1 MRSAGETGRE
11 KRVLFGVCAA
21 LFVMSMFYRMS
32 AAVIAEDL
40 GRDLHL
46 DPGGLGLV
54 GGAFFYAFALVQ
66 LPLGLLLDRA
76 GAKRSMVLLNL
87 TGMLG
92 ALLFSVS
99 GGLWTAVL
107 GRTLIGVGMAAN
119 LMGSL
124 KLFTHWFDLRRFA
137 TLSGLL
143 VSLGTL
149 GTLGATSPLV
159 FLSQTLGWRSAFQC
173 LAAFHGLLVLALAL
187 LVREA
192 PPAGQGRAVDS
203 GAVAAPPEPGPF
215 RALRILFRNPNY
227 WAISWSIF
235 LRYGAF
241 ASIQALWAGPFLMS
255 CLGFSQVRAG
265 NILLMLSVGFI
276 LGAPAGGL
284 ISDRLLRSRRNAV
297 SLAMAC
303 SAAAILVLSRWP
315 VHAAPL
321 LLGTLLF
328 FNGFFNGFNQIS
340 FAHIRELMPP
350 AMSGTA
356 MTGINVFTM
365 AGAGLFVHGLGEII
379 SGLDHGGAGEC
390 GLIRLVFVICFAAVA
405 ASALLYRFTRDA
417 PLLRGA
423 SSVGGRSSGSAS

>member
-1 MRSAGETGRE
+1 MCSAGAAGRE
-11 KRVLFGVCAA
+11 KWVLFAVCAT

-40 GRDLHL
+40 GRDLNL

-66 LPLGLLLDRA
+66 IPLGLLLDRA
-76 GAKRSMVLLNL
+76 GAKRTMMLLNL
-87 TGMLG
+87 AGLLG
-92 ALLFSVS
+92 ALLFSVA
-99 GGLWTAVL
+99 GGLGTAVL
-107 GRTLIGVGMAAN
+107 GRILIGVGMAAN

-159 FLSQTLGWRSAFQC
+159 FLSQAVGWRSAFQC
-173 LAAFHGLLVLALAL
+173 LAAFHGLLVLALGL

-192 PPAGQGRAVDS
+192 PPAGPPRNAESQASPSTS
-203 GAVAAPPEPGPF
+203 GPGPSQ
-215 RALRILFRNPNY
+215 ALKRLFRNPNY

-241 ASIQALWAGPFLMS
+241 ASIQALWAGPFLMT
-255 CLGFSQVRAG
+255 CLGFSQARAG
-265 NILLMLSVGFI
+265 HILLMLSLGFI

-284 ISDRLLRSRRNAV
+284 VSDRLLRSRRNAV

-315 VHAAPL
+315 VHAAPM

-328 FNGFFNGFNQIS
+328 VNGFFNGFNQIS

-350 AMSGTA
+350 SMSGTA

-379 SGLDHGGAGEC
+379 SRLGTGGSGEC
-390 GLIRLVFVICFAAVA
+390 GLVRLVFVICFAAVA
-405 ASALLYRFTRDA
+405 SSALLYRFTRDA
-417 PLLRGA
+417 PALRRA
-423 SSVGGRSSGSAS
+423 SARGTRSGGPPS

>member
-1 MRSAGETGRE
+1 VSSAGEVGRE
-11 KRVLFGVCAA
+11 KWVLFGVCAT

-46 DPGGLGLV
+46 EPRGLGLV

-76 GAKRSMVLLNL
+76 GAKRTMILLNL

-92 ALLFSVS
+92 ALLFSTS
-99 GGLWTAVL
+99 CGLWTAVL

-143 VSLGTL
+143 VSMGTL

-159 FLSQTLGWRSAFQC
+159 FLSQALGWRSAFQC

-192 PPAGQGRAVDS
+192 PPAGQGRGADS
-203 GAVAAPPEPGPF
+203 EGVSAHPEPGASN
-215 RALRILFRNPNY
+215 ALGILFRNPNY

-241 ASIQALWAGPFLMS
+241 ASIQALWAGPFLMT

-284 ISDRLLRSRRNAV
+284 VSDRLLRSRRNAV

-315 VHAAPL
+315 VHAAPVF
-321 LLGTLLF
+321 LGALLF
-328 FNGFFNGFNQIS
+328 VNGFFNGFNQIS
-340 FAHIRELMPP
+340 YAHIRELMPP
-350 AMSGTA
+350 SMSGTA

-379 SGLDHGGAGEC
+379 SRLENGGGGEC
-390 GLIRLVFVICFAAVA
+390 GLVRLVFVICFAAVA
-405 ASALLYRFTRDA
+405 SSALLYRFTRDA
-417 PLLRGA
+417 PVLQGA
-423 SSVGGRSSGSAS
+423 SSGGSRIRGSAS

>member
-1 MRSAGETGRE
+1 MCSDRTFDRE
-11 KRVLFGVCAA
+11 KRVLFGVCAT

-76 GAKRSMVLLNL
+76 GAKRTMIILNL

-92 ALLFSVS
+92 AFLFSIAD
-99 GGLWTAVL
+99 GLATAVL
-107 GRTLIGVGMAAN
+107 GRILIGVGMASN

-149 GTLGATSPLV
+149 GTLAATSPLV
-159 FLSQTLGWRSAFQC
+159 FLSQALGWRSAFQC

-187 LVREA
+187 LVHESPSGR
-192 PPAGQGRAVDS
+192 PAGALD
-203 GAVAAPPEPGPF
+203 AADIATSRKTPSPHPLGT
-215 RALRILFRNPNY
+215 LFRSGSY

-235 LRYGAF
+235 LRYGAL
-241 ASIQALWAGPFLMS
+241 ASIQALWAGPFLMV

-276 LGAPAGGL
+276 LGAPAGGFV
-284 ISDRLLRSRRNAV
+284 SDRILRSRRKAV

-303 SAAAILVLSRWP
+303 SAAAILALSRWP

-328 FNGFFNGFNQIS
+328 INGFFNSFNQIS
-340 FAHIRELMPP
+340 YAHIRELMPP
-350 AMSGTA
+350 DMSGTA

-365 AGAGLFVHGLGEII
+365 AGAGVFVHGLG
-379 SGLDHGGAGEC
+379 
-390 GLIRLVFVICFAAVA
+390 
-405 ASALLYRFTRDA
+405 
-417 PLLRGA
+417 
-423 SSVGGRSSGSAS
+423 